1 MTRFVFLAIGVL
13 LIAAL
18 QYSYWYGDSGYL
30 ASSALEDAIEREQR
44 LNDRLE
50 QRNRVLAAEVKALK
64 SGLEAV
70 EARARTDLGMVV
82 EGETF
87 YLVVDE
93 DAVRPG
99 SARAARV
106 RGGGGGRAGPHPRR
120 RAGGGRAT

>member
-1 MTRFVFLAIGVL
+1 MTRFVFFAIAVL

-18 QYSYWYGDSGYL
+18 QYGYWYGDTGYL
-30 ASSALEDAIEREQR
+30 ASSALEEAIERERR

-50 QRNRVLAAEVKALK
+50 QRNRVLAAEVEALR

-93 DAVRPG
+93 DDVREG
-99 SARAARV
+99 AAAARS
-106 RGGGGGRAGPHPRR
+106 R
-120 RAGGGRAT
+120 